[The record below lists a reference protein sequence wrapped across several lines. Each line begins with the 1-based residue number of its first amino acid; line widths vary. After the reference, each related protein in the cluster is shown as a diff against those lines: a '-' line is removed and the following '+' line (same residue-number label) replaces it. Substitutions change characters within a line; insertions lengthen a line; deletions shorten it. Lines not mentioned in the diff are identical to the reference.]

1 MYEEF
6 VIHSYMDMVEV
17 SAALSRKGSQ
27 EVAEHSLVIV
37 LRLAFVAVILT
48 RVGGGGGFYEF
59 SSSAPDIFSSCLI
72 IPRAH
77 FESSSVMVSF
87 NGYQINDII
96 SSRWSSH
103 F

>member
-1 MYEEF
+1 
-6 VIHSYMDMVEV
+6 MVEV
-17 SAALSRKGSQ
+17 FAALPRKGSQ

-48 RVGGGGGFYEF
+48 RVGGGGGGFYEF

-72 IPRAH
+72 IPCAH

>member
-1 MYEEF
+1 
-6 VIHSYMDMVEV
+6 MVEV
-17 SAALSRKGSQ
+17 FAALPRKGSQ

-37 LRLAFVAVILT
+37 LRASLRGSHFDKG
-48 RVGGGGGFYEF
+48 GGGGGFYEF
-59 SSSAPDIFSSCLI
+59 LSSAPDIFSSCLI
-72 IPRAH
+72 MPRAH

>member
-1 MYEEF
+1 
-6 VIHSYMDMVEV
+6 MVGV
-17 SAALSRKGSQ
+17 FAALPRKGSQ

-48 RVGGGGGFYEF
+48 RVVGGGGGGGFYEF
-59 SSSAPDIFSSCLI
+59 LSYAPDNFSSSLF

>member
-1 MYEEF
+1 
-6 VIHSYMDMVEV
+6 MVGV
-17 SAALSRKGSQ
+17 FAALPRKGSQ

-48 RVGGGGGFYEF
+48 RVVGGGGGGFYEF
-59 SSSAPDIFSSCLI
+59 LSSAPDIFSSSLI
-72 IPRAH
+72 FPRAP

>member
-1 MYEEF
+1 
-6 VIHSYMDMVEV
+6 MVGV
-17 SAALSRKGSQ
+17 FAALPRKGSQ

-48 RVGGGGGFYEF
+48 RVVGGGGGGFYEF
-59 SSSAPDIFSSCLI
+59 LSSAPDIFSSSLI

>member
-48 RVGGGGGFYEF
+48 RVGGGGVEVF
-59 SSSAPDIFSSCLI
+59 I
-72 IPRAH
+72 ICT
-77 FESSSVMVSF
+77 
-87 NGYQINDII
+87 
-96 SSRWSSH
+96 
-103 F
+103 